1 MTRGKGYNIVLRRG
15 VRGLAHYLLERD
27 FDFLVRTVADKRK
40 DPERVKEIIRDKED
54 LIEIM
59 LDDPKLM
66 AKIRETQE
74 ELLFISPY
82 LLFSILL
89 RQVRRQLRQRS
100 FTVEIS
106 GRDRIPV
113 FDARQVDELLAAPEI
128 INYLAEMLSS
138 FTKVQSGVIFFRV
151 GEKVKSFRFNTLNL
165 ADLAVLATTLP
176 EEERFPVYRRMG
188 DLCLFMAGLFPDYGR
203 RLPDWTRAVGQ
214 FRAEDYHALGP
225 RYYRLA
231 AYHPWAEASGYHRV
245 LEKVAANFH
254 LLLKPLQVLAQ
265 EHIGFKR
272 AYWFGL

>member
-231 AYHPWAEASGYHRV
+231 AHHPWAEASGYHRV

>member
-113 FDARQVDELLAAPEI
+113 FDARQ
-128 INYLAEMLSS
+128 
-138 FTKVQSGVIFFRV
+138 
-151 GEKVKSFRFNTLNL
+151 
-165 ADLAVLATTLP
+165 AVLPA
-176 EEERFPVYRRMG
+176 
-188 DLCLFMAGLFPDYGR
+188 
-203 RLPDWTRAVGQ
+203 RLPPSLGGSVRLPPRPGKGGGQ
-214 FRAEDYHALGP
+214 FPSPA
-225 RYYRLA
+225 
-231 AYHPWAEASGYHRV
+231 
-245 LEKVAANFH
+245 
-254 LLLKPLQVLAQ
+254 
-265 EHIGFKR
+265 
-272 AYWFGL
+272 